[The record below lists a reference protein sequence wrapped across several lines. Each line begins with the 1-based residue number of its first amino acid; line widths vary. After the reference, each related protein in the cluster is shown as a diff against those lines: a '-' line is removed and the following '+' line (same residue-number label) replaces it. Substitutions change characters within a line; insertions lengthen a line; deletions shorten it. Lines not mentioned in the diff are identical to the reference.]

1 MNTLPCGHP
10 GRIGTLRLCPH
21 LAVEEPPPS
30 TRYLTGVGTRYNLVC
45 AHCTPADLVDVCASC
60 ADRADQQSFPSGR
73 HGEPQIPQRDK
84 QVASSWVTWPCPV
97 RPLNDGCLAPLPD
110 GWLAF
115 TADGLVEIDGA
126 GEHRLIGPIELPEE
140 NPVDMRDY
148 PDRPRRGLHT
158 SRDGRFA
165 AIVSDYG
172 QYATVVDLADWTTVL
187 DLDRDWNDNEFTR
200 FPFAFLSIGDAA
212 KVVAGT
218 DWNRLDVFTLP
229 GGELL
234 TERETEAPERGQ
246 PEPPHYLD
254 YFQGAVHVSP
264 SGRWLVVDGWAWHP
278 VGMPTV
284 IDVEAWLGG
293 DIHAAEKGRNITLGR
308 DGTGDQPIAW
318 VDDTTVAVQGIG
330 TVHDQMLDG
339 VELYDVTT
347 GRRTGLFAGPNGPMW
362 SHQGLLYVTAE
373 AGFEIWDPADGAR
386 IGFAE
391 GFRPT
396 AHRDGTFAELDNDRL
411 RIWVTSLEP
420 GQ

>member
-30 TRYLTGVGTRYNLVC
+30 TRHLTGVSTRYNLVC
-45 AHCTPADLVDVCASC
+45 AYCTPADLIDVCASC
-60 ADRADQQSFPSGR
+60 ADRADQQSFPSGW
-73 HGEPQIPQRDK
+73 HGEPQIPPRDK
-84 QVASSWVTWPCPV
+84 QLANSWVTRPCPV

-115 TADGLVEIDGA
+115 TADGLVEVDGQ

-148 PDRPRRGLHT
+148 PDRPRPGLHT

-165 AIVSDYG
+165 AVVSDYG
-172 QYATVVDLADWTTVL
+172 QYATIVDLADWTTVL
-187 DLDRDWNDNEFTR
+187 DLDRDWNDNEYTR
-200 FPFAFLSIGDAA
+200 FPLAFLDTGDPA
-212 KVVAGT
+212 KVVAST

-229 GGELL
+229 GGELV
-234 TERETEAPERGQ
+234 TERETAAPERGQ

-264 SGRWLVVDGWAWHP
+264 SGRWLVVDGWGWHP
-278 VGMPTV
+278 VGMPMV

-293 DIHAAEKGRNITLGR
+293 DIHAAEKGRTITPGR

-318 VDDTTVAVQGIG
+318 VDDTTVAVQGMG
-330 TVHDQMLDG
+330 AAYDRMLDG

-347 GRRTGLFAGPNGPMW
+347 GRRTGMFAGPNGPMW
-362 SHQGLLYVTAE
+362 GHRGLLYVAAE
-373 AGFEIWDPADGAR
+373 AGFEAWDPAEGAR

-396 AHRDGTFAELDNDRL
+396 AHRGGVFAELGNDQL
-411 RIWVTSLEP
+411 RIWTSSE
-420 GQ
+420 